1 MDGNGCG
8 NVGGEVVQ
16 LSVLIEAEHFYGVDT
31 ACPSES
37 SLLLETQ
44 TSDLGW
50 DACVWP

>member
-16 LSVLIEAEHFYGVDT
+16 LSVLIEAEHFDDVDT